1 MATKPTF
8 RKPTFT
14 KSSWTAPYSC
24 KLGGAEYRNVNY
36 SLRETAKLV
45 GLTFPQFMAF
55 MVRTGIAHYENI
67 SNGMTQR
74 ITLNGRF
81 TEKGFGEMYFTKN
94 KSSGSAFSQGVFS
107 EKGMDLFF
115 SKPYQKCFKAIS
127 GGMKLNDALV
137 VHKVNSFMNV

>member
-14 KSSWTAPYSC
+14 TSKWTATYNT
-24 KLGGAEYRNVNY
+24 KLGGSESRNVNY
-36 SLRETAKLV
+36 NFREAAKLV

-55 MVRTGIAHYENI
+55 MVRTGIARYENI
-67 SNGMTQR
+67 SNGTKQR

-81 TEKGFGEMYFTKN
+81 TQKGLGEMFFSKEMSKGKMY
-94 KSSGSAFSQGVFS
+94 SQGVFT
-107 EKGMDLFF
+107 EKGMDMLFT
-115 SKPYQKCFKAIS
+115 KEYQKCFKAIS

-137 VHKVNSFMNV
+137 KHNIKSFTNI